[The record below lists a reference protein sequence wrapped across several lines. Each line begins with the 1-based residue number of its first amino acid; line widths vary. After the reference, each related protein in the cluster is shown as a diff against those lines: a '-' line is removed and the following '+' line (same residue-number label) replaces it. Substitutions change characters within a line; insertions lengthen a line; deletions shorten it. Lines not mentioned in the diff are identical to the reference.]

1 MYKFKAKSNIVLIVL
16 SSLSLL
22 AFIAVENSKV
32 DVKQQW
38 YSQKLEAAQL
48 SQLAANHLKNYRLEN
63 GVFIDVIND
72 PNQTALIGQEY
83 TLVTTDR
90 GYIDS
95 KLSTTNPNFAAII
108 VQLLKD
114 AGLKEHDNVAVAM
127 SGSFPGLN
135 ISVIA
140 ALETL
145 KLKPILITSVGA
157 SNFGANDP
165 YFTWLDMEDI
175 LNNSNIFHSRSV
187 AASIGGGSDIGRGLS
202 PEGRNLISKAIE
214 RNNVEFINEKHLE
227 NSISR
232 RMEVYKEYSDGKPI
246 EAFINVGGGIA
257 SLGTTINGKLIP
269 PGLTEYLPMRN
280 FPVRGVIIEM
290 GLQEIPI
297 IHLLNI
303 NQLLAK
309 YGLPTS
315 PVPLPEPGIGDIFVQ
330 KKYSVIVTSVAT
342 FILIVVIVV
351 VYFSERKHHRL
362 GSDPV
367 PLAKNQS
374 RTYGTNEQNEDDI
387 PVI

>member
-1 MYKFKAKSNIVLIVL
+1 M
-16 SSLSLL
+16 
-22 AFIAVENSKV
+22 
-32 DVKQQW
+32 
-38 YSQKLEAAQL
+38 
-48 SQLAANHLKNYRLEN
+48 KNYRLEK

-90 GYIDS
+90 GYIDA
-95 KLSTTNPNFAAII
+95 KLSTTNPNFAAVI

-114 AGLKEHDNVAVAM
+114 AGVEKKDNVAVAM

-145 KLKPILITSVGA
+145 ELKPIIIASVGA

-165 YFTWLDMEDI
+165 YFTWLDMESV
-175 LNNSNIFHSRSV
+175 LNNSNIFHNKSV
-187 AASIGGGSDIGRGLS
+187 AASIGGGADVGRGLS
-202 PEGRNLISKAIE
+202 PEGRNLIKKAIE
-214 RNNVEFINEKHLE
+214 RNDVEFIHEKHLE
-227 NSISR
+227 SSIAR
-232 RMEVYKEYSDGKPI
+232 RMEVYDEHSKGQPI
-246 EAFINVGGGIA
+246 KAYINVGGGIA
-257 SLGTTINGKLIP
+257 SLGNTINGKLIP

-290 GLQEIPI
+290 GMREIPI

-303 NQLLAK
+303 NQLLTE

-315 PVPLPEPGIGDIFVQ
+315 PEPIPEAGVGEIFVQ
-330 KKYSVIVTSVAT
+330 KKYSVVVTAIAT
-342 FILIVVIVV
+342 LILIIVILVI
-351 VYFSERKHHRL
+351 YFSERKHNAL

-367 PLAKNQS
+367 PLAKNQK
-374 RTYGTNEQNEDDI
+374 RDNDDI